1 MFFFK
6 LISGGK
12 KERIICCSMKSPWW
26 GTRRQDLRSALWPRV
41 LCPGQVTQ
49 APWRALSVKWKGWTT
64 WFLSSFRLHQSLS
77 MRILVLRP
85 KPLELKCTKTGKENQ
100 AKGYWRPGKG
110 KSENDFRNNFIQ
122 LALQLKLLII
132 TALMAI
138 AIVMPPTFLHSVSH
152 PPRPFTSNLLFST
165 FQRLLPHLP
174 AGWRP
179 GFLLH
184 QEAKGIESG
193 LP

>member
-1 MFFFK
+1 MYQDCQ
-6 LISGGK
+6 
-12 KERIICCSMKSPWW
+12 RKSSQGLPKA
-26 GTRRQDLRSALWPRV
+26 RQREIW
-41 LCPGQVTQ
+41 
-49 APWRALSVKWKGWTT
+49 KWFQKQFYTT
-64 WFLSSFRLHQSLS
+64 GPS
-77 MRILVLRP
+77 
-85 KPLELKCTKTGKENQ
+85 
-100 AKGYWRPGKG
+100 
-110 KSENDFRNNFIQ
+110 
-122 LALQLKLLII
+122 LKLLII

-193 LP
+193 LSQVPTAHLPRDSDFPPVSVDKPPLLPTKTEIKSCYFSAQNPPRPSPHTEPKPKPPRRSTRPHQL